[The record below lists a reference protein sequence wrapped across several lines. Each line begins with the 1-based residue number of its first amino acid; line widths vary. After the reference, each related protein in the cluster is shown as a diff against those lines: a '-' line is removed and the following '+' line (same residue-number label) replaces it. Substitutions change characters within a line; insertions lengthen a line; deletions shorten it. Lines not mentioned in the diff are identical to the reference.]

1 MARSFGDLSENAEYD
16 AARNEQAQ
24 VEARILELEELI
36 SNATVVDESAIKH
49 DSVNVGSMVK
59 VYEVEYDEEVEYSIV
74 GSNEAN
80 PMLGKIS
87 DQSPVGSALI
97 GAKAGDEVIAEV
109 PIGQLHLRVLEVSRA
124 KPTKNRER
132 VVRCAPFLGQWAGVA
147 GLRKTVKRAKID
159 KVRDGNAR
167 QASGRGNS
175 GQ

>member
-1 MARSFGDLSENAEYD
+1 MATKAKQLYTETGYRALVEELDYLKNTRRAEVKEAIAVARSFGDLSENAEYD

-124 KPTKNRER
+124 KTN
-132 VVRCAPFLGQWAGVA
+132 
-147 GLRKTVKRAKID
+147 
-159 KVRDGNAR
+159 
-167 QASGRGNS
+167 
-175 GQ
+175 